1 MAVKLKRLL
10 GDGGAGIDQSH
21 SGEDR
26 LYTVLEAVV
35 NTQNSLVEEF
45 AQFRAD
51 VLAAG
56 AFPITTTATDPV
68 SGVEVE

>member
-26 LYTVLEAVV
+26 LYTVLEAMT
-35 NTQNSLVEEF
+35 NTQNDLVAQF
-45 AQFRAD
+45 AQLRAD
-51 VLAAG
+51 VTAAG
-56 AFPITTTATDPV
+56 AFPITTSATDPV
-68 SGVEVE
+68 AGVEVE